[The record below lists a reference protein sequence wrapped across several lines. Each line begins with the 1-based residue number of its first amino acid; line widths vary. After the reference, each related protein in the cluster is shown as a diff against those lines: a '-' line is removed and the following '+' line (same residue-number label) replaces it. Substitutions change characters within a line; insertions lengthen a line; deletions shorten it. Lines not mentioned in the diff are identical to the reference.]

1 MVIFF
6 FGIVKLGLIRWLFL
20 FREFRFDWNHN
31 RWGLPGAML
40 LGAAFAFGWTPC
52 VGPILGAILMY
63 AGTLDNAAQ
72 GMWLL
77 LAYSIGLGIP
87 FILMA
92 VGIGQFM
99 RFLQRFKRY
108 VGLVEKISAVVMIV
122 LGVMIFTD
130 TLILIPGYLSF
141 FNRFA
146 L

>member
-1 MVIFF
+1 
-6 FGIVKLGLIRWLFL
+6 
-20 FREFRFDWNHN
+20 
-31 RWGLPGAML
+31 ML